1 MYLCNQL
8 QPRLKHAD
16 THMRKAIPTEQRLAI
31 TLWSLATP
39 AEYRTIAHLFGV
51 GRSTVCMIVQETCTC
66 IVEVL
71 QRQYINFPSGQ
82 SLQDV
87 VTGFETKWGMIQ
99 CAGSIDGCHIPI
111 LPPALNHTDY
121 YNRKG
126 WYSIVLQAIVD
137 HEYLFRDI
145 YIGWPGSVHDA
156 RIFANSTVF
165 KEACNGSILQGD
177 AVSISGR
184 DIPIFLVG
192 DSAYP
197 LMTWL
202 MKPFA
207 HNTQLT
213 SSEKIFNYKL
223 SRARIVVENAFGRL
237 KARWRR
243 LLKRN
248 DMNLSNIPTVV
259 AACCILHN
267 VCEVH
272 GERFNDQWLESLSE
286 LPQPPT
292 TSHRDAGTDAP
303 KEIRNT
309 LAHHFAVMST

>member
-16 THMRKAIPTEQRLAI
+16 THMRKAIPTEQHLAI

-66 IVEVL
+66 IIEVL

-99 CAGSIDGCHIPI
+99 CAGSIDVCHIPI
-111 LPPALNHTDY
+111 LPRALNHTDY

-126 WYSIVLQAIVD
+126 WYSIVLQAVVD

-156 RIFANSTVF
+156 RIFANSIVF

-177 AVSISGR
+177 AMSISGR
-184 DIPIFLVG
+184 DIPIILVG
-192 DSAYP
+192 DSAYPYP

-202 MKPFA
+202 MKPFVE
-207 HNTQLT
+207 HPN
-213 SSEKIFNYKL
+213 SSC
-223 SRARIVVENAFGRL
+223 G
-237 KARWRR
+237 
-243 LLKRN
+243 
-248 DMNLSNIPTVV
+248 M
-259 AACCILHN
+259 LHFSQ
-267 VCEVH
+267 C
-272 GERFNDQWLESLSE
+272 
-286 LPQPPT
+286 
-292 TSHRDAGTDAP
+292 
-303 KEIRNT
+303 
-309 LAHHFAVMST
+309 M